1 MLRIWGRTN
10 SLNVQKPLMALEE
23 IGLPYERINAGLAFG
38 VNDTPAYRAMN
49 PNGLVPTIDDD
60 GFVLWESNA
69 IVRYLASAYAP
80 GALWP
85 LDARVRASAERWM
98 DWQLTT
104 LLAPLNAMFVPLVRN
119 PGSGDPAVFDA
130 ARKACEANFAI
141 LDELL
146 ARQPYV
152 TGDAFG
158 MADCCIAPVAHRWL
172 NLPIAR
178 PDLPHLARW
187 FALARGRPSAKV
199 LELPLS

>member
-10 SLNVQKPLMALEE
+10 SLNVQKALMALEE
-23 IGLPYERINAGLAFG
+23 IGRPYARIDAGLAFG
-38 VNDTPAYRAMN
+38 VNDTPAFRAMN
-49 PNGLVPTIDDD
+49 PNGLVPVIDDE

-80 GALWP
+80 GVLWP
-85 LDARVRASAERWM
+85 LDARERAGAERWM
-98 DWQLTT
+98 DWQLTL

-119 PGSGDPAVFDA
+119 PGSGDPAAMAA
-130 ARKACEANFAI
+130 ARSACEAHFAM
-141 LDELL
+141 LDALL

-152 TGDAFG
+152 TGAAFG

-172 NLPIAR
+172 HLPLTR
-178 PDLPHLARW
+178 PDFPHLEGW
-187 FALARGRPSAKV
+187 FARVRARPSAKV

>member
-10 SLNVQKPLMALEE
+10 SLNVQKALMALEE
-23 IGLPYERINAGLAFG
+23 IGRPYERINAGLAFG

-69 IVRYLASAYAP
+69 IVRYLASAYGP
-80 GALWP
+80 GVLWP
-85 LDARVRASAERWM
+85 LDARVRAGAERWM

-104 LLAPLNAMFVPLVRN
+104 LLAPVNAMFVPLVRN
-119 PGSGDPAVFDA
+119 PGSGDPAAVEA
-130 ARKACEANFAI
+130 ARQTSEAHFAL
-141 LDELL
+141 LDDLL

-172 NLPIAR
+172 HLPVAR
-178 PDLPHLARW
+178 VDLPHLARW
-187 FALARGRPSAKV
+187 FAAVGRRASAKV